1 MALHRLWNQG
11 QKAKTLHLQRN
22 KNHLNS
28 STAYRWCTIM
38 MSELQEMRNVFQGL
52 ETLYQTYLPKVDPAL
67 LHDLLIREQEKS
79 ERAPFYMVEV
89 FTHQG
94 TDSEWCKNHIW
105 KTAGFVPAVYDKG
118 THYVTNMRLTLE
130 ILKALQDFDFVV
142 EVTGDY
148 TGTLTGRGASHEPGT
163 SHILA

>member
-1 MALHRLWNQG
+1 
-11 QKAKTLHLQRN
+11 
-22 KNHLNS
+22 
-28 STAYRWCTIM
+28 
-38 MSELQEMRNVFQGL
+38 MSGLQEIRNVYTGL

-67 LHDLLIREQEKS
+67 IHDLLIREYEKS

-89 FTHQG
+89 FTKQG

-105 KTAGFVPAVYDKG
+105 NTTGFVPAVYDKG

-130 ILKALQDFDFVV
+130 TLKVLQDFDFVS

-148 TGTLTGRGASHEPGT
+148 TGTLTGRGASHEPRGR
-163 SHILA
+163 SGS